1 MQGDT
6 PLSILLVDD
15 NPGNLLAFKAILAD
29 LRQAV
34 MTAESG
40 EEALRL
46 LLHRDFALVVLDVR
60 MPGMDG
66 FEVAELIRS
75 RDQSR
80 DMPILFLT
88 AYSKDE
94 ADIERGL
101 ALGAV
106 DYLVKPISPDDLRA
120 KVASILNLYSRQ

>member
-1 MQGDT
+1 MQGDR

-29 LRQAV
+29 LGQTV
-34 MTAESG
+34 LTAQSG

-46 LLHRDFALVVLDVR
+46 LIQRDFALVVLDVR

-75 RDQSR
+75 RERTKDT
-80 DMPILFLT
+80 PILFLT
-88 AYSKDE
+88 AYHKDE

-106 DYLVKPISPDDLRA
+106 DYLVKPISPDDLRG
-120 KVASILNLYSRQ
+120 KVANILDQHTKS